1 MAFKPGGEHRMR
13 LVFGDCVLDPE
24 RRELSRG
31 GRAVPTGPQV
41 FDLLA
46 YLLKNRGRVVSRDDL
61 LASVWDGRIV
71 SDSTLASHIN
81 AVRQAIG
88 DSGQEQRLLRTIAR
102 KGFRFV
108 GEVSEA
114 PAPASAAPS
123 HAESRRTE
131 AFATRELP
139 IPDGPSIAALPFANL
154 SGDPEQDYFA
164 DGLVEDIISA
174 LSRISWLFVVARNSS
189 FAYKRQAVDVK
200 QVGRELG
207 VRYVLEGSVRK
218 SANRVRITEQL
229 VDAGTRGHLWADRFE
244 GPLDDIFALQDQMTE
259 SVVGAISPTLERAEI
274 ERAKHKPTERLD
286 AYDYYLRG
294 MASFH
299 AGTRESTDAAL
310 QLFNKALELDPEYAS
325 AHGMAAWCYLW
336 RKVNGWRT
344 DASAEAAKAARLAH
358 RAVELGKADPV
369 ALTRGGHALAHF
381 GDLETA
387 IASVDKAL
395 VLNPNFAAAWYLSGF
410 QRVFRGDPDDAIPRF
425 ARAMRLSPLDPEMV
439 RVLTGTAIAHLFA
452 GRFDE
457 ASSWAEKALGE
468 GPGFVVA
475 AGVLAATHAVA
486 GRMQEARLA
495 IQQLQSIS
503 PNLRVSGA
511 KDWFPLRRPQDIA
524 MLADGLRRA
533 GLQD

>member
-1 MAFKPGGEHRMR
+1 MR
-13 LVFGDCVLDPE
+13 LVFGDCVLDLD

-31 GRAVPTGPQV
+31 GRVVPTGPQV
-41 FDLLA
+41 FDLLV
-46 YLLKNRGRVVSRDDL
+46 YLVANRERVVTRDDL
-61 LASVWDGRIV
+61 LASVWSGRIV

-81 AVRQAIG
+81 AVRKAIG
-88 DSGQEQRLLRTIAR
+88 DTGQEQRLLRTVAR

-108 GEVSEA
+108 GDVSEA
-114 PAPASAAPS
+114 RAQESAAPS
-123 HAESRRTE
+123 HAGSGATE
-131 AFATRELP
+131 KAVRRELP

-164 DGLVEDIISA
+164 DGLVEDIITA

-207 VRYVLEGSVRK
+207 VRYVLEGSVRRA
-218 SANRVRITEQL
+218 ANRVRITEQL
-229 VDAGTRGHLWADRFE
+229 VDAETRGHLWADRFE

-299 AGTRESTDAAL
+299 VGTRESTDAAL
-310 QLFNKALELDPEYAS
+310 ALFYKAMELDPEYAS
-325 AHGMAAWCYLW
+325 AHGMAAWCYFW
-336 RKVNGWRT
+336 RKVNGWTT
-344 DASAEAAKAARLAH
+344 DPVAEAAKGGRLGR

-381 GDLETA
+381 GDLDTA
-387 IASVDKAL
+387 IASVDRAL
-395 VLNPNFAAAWYLSGF
+395 VLNPNSATAWYLSGF
-410 QRVFRGDPDDAIPRF
+410 QRVFRGEPDDAIPRF

-439 RVLTGTAIAHLFA
+439 RILTGPAIAHLFA

-457 ASSWAEKALGE
+457 ASSWAEKALSE
-468 GPGFVVA
+468 FPGFVVA
-475 AGVLAATHAVA
+475 GGVLAASHALA
-486 GRMQEARLA
+486 GRMEEARLA
-495 IQQLQSIS
+495 IQQLRRAH
-503 PNLRVSGA
+503 PDVRVSSL
-511 KDWFPLRRPQDIA
+511 KNWFPLRRPEDVEL
-524 MLADGLRRA
+524 LAEGLRRA
-533 GLQD
+533 GLPD